1 MYHIDIMT
9 LFPDTVGDVLSESI
23 LGRAQER
30 DYIRILTHQIRD
42 YTKNKQKQVDDY
54 PYGGGQGAILQA
66 DPLYQ
71 CWDHICQE
79 RQCRPHTI
87 YLSPCGKT
95 FTQED
100 ARRLAREY
108 DHLILVCGHYEGID
122 QRFIDGYVDEEISQ
136 GDFVLTGGEIAA
148 MAVADAVCRLIPGVL
163 SHDACF
169 EDESHWNGMLEYPQ
183 YSRPAQW
190 HGMEVPKVLTCGDHK
205 KVERWRRKQSI
216 LRTRDRRPDLY
227 AQLDLSSKEDQK
239 LLAEIRAEELLRP
252 LPHPV
257 YTVPATPELWASIS
271 WPHTDSMPPHSY
283 LLCHGPEPAACF
295 SLEPL
300 EAEEDLGIQ
309 DGKWSASERSV
320 LLTLHGQ
327 DPALIHTDLV
337 EKLLDRAEELAR
349 QASSPW
355 LRMAVSKKDKELLA
369 HMKAVNFQ
377 YRGNLEYQ
385 GARRVA
391 YELRLK

>member
-1 MYHIDIMT
+1 
-9 LFPDTVGDVLSESI
+9 
-23 LGRAQER
+23 
-30 DYIRILTHQIRD
+30 
-42 YTKNKQKQVDDY
+42 
-54 PYGGGQGAILQA
+54 
-66 DPLYQ
+66 
-71 CWDHICQE
+71 
-79 RQCRPHTI
+79 
-87 YLSPCGKT
+87 
-95 FTQED
+95 
-100 ARRLAREY
+100 
-108 DHLILVCGHYEGID
+108 
-122 QRFIDGYVDEEISQ
+122 
-136 GDFVLTGGEIAA
+136 

-257 YTVPATPELWASIS
+257 YTVPATPELWASIP
-271 WPHTDSMPPHSY
+271 WPHTDAMPPHSY

-295 SLEPL
+295 SLAPL

-309 DGKWSASERSV
+309 DGKWSAPERSM

-337 EKLLDRAEELAR
+337 DKLLDRAEELAR
-349 QASSPW
+349 QAGSPW